1 MTPFLLFAVSRLCG
15 AKFSQYQQ
23 RETDSLLR
31 KHWVSRDR
39 GVGGTGGARAPQ
51 YFYNYKELVR
61 KCLVPPNIEA
71 LTPPSNLKVA
81 PRFLVKE
88 MLSQHE

>member
-51 YFYNYKELVR
+51 YF
-61 KCLVPPNIEA
+61 
-71 LTPPSNLKVA
+71 
-81 PRFLVKE
+81 
-88 MLSQHE
+88 